1 MNPVLESPPSPGSAE
16 GEGKPRGDATIPG
29 GGASTTS
36 EGPLSE
42 RLGRRLLRHG
52 IALFLLGLVTG
63 RLVQSLAVPRMGL
76 ASHLQGVMNGTFL
89 VALGLVWPH
98 LRLGALLQRA
108 AYWLALAGT
117 YLNWA
122 VTLAAAAWGAGAAT
136 MPLAAGDHHGTP
148 GQELV
153 LLVGLRAL
161 NVGMFASC
169 FLVLWGLRGEG
180 RPRPGPRPPGQS
192 AAPPCHPSPDAPE

>member
-1 MNPVLESPPSPGSAE
+1 MNPGLKSPASSGFPE
-16 GEGKPRGDATIPG
+16 GEGKPRSDAASPG
-29 GGASTTS
+29 GDASTTN
-36 EGPLSE
+36 GAPLSE

-52 IALFLLGLVTG
+52 IGLFLLGLVTG

-98 LRLGALLQRA
+98 LRLRALPLRA
-108 AYWLALAGT
+108 AYWLALAGA

-136 MPLAAGDHHGTP
+136 MPLAAGDHRGTP
-148 GQELV
+148 DQEFT

-161 NVGMFASC
+161 NVAMSASC
-169 FLVLWGLRGEG
+169 FLVLWGLHGEV
-180 RPRPGPRPPGQS
+180 RPRPVPRPPG
-192 AAPPCHPSPDAPE
+192 

>member
-1 MNPVLESPPSPGSAE
+1 MNSALKSLAGSGVPE
-16 GEGKPRGDATIPG
+16 GEGKRLSDATSAG
-29 GGASTTS
+29 GEASATS
-36 EGPLSE
+36 DALLSE
-42 RLGRRLLRHG
+42 RLGRWLLRNG
-52 IALFLLGLVTG
+52 IVLFLLGLVTG
-63 RLVQSLAVPRMGL
+63 RLVQSLALPRMGL
-76 ASHLQGVMNGTFL
+76 ASHLQGVTNGTFL

-98 LRLGALLQRA
+98 LRLGGALLRS

-148 GQELV
+148 GQELA

-161 NVGMFASC
+161 NVAMFGSC
-169 FLVLWGLRGEG
+169 FLVLWGLRGDG
-180 RPRPGPRPPGQS
+180 PPRPGPAPG
-192 AAPPCHPSPDAPE
+192 

>member
-1 MNPVLESPPSPGSAE
+1 MNPVLKSLAGSGVPE
-16 GEGKPRGDATIPG
+16 GEGKCLSDATSPG
-29 GGASTTS
+29 GEASATS
-36 EGPLSE
+36 DAPLSE
-42 RLGRRLLRHG
+42 RLGRRLLRYG
-52 IALFLLGLVTG
+52 IGLFLLGLVTG

-98 LRLGALLQRA
+98 LRLGVLSLWA
-108 AYWLALAGT
+108 AYWLALVGT

-136 MPLAAGDHHGTP
+136 MPLAAGDHRGSP
-148 GQELV
+148 DQELI

-161 NVGMFASC
+161 NVAMFASC
-169 FLVLWGLRGEG
+169 FLVLWGLRGQG
-180 RPRPGPRPPGQS
+180 PPRPGSR
-192 AAPPCHPSPDAPE
+192 